1 MRSTALALQDLSVAS
16 SRGHAMATR
25 LLAMG
30 LLSGVGV
37 WGGGAAV
44 VGHKA
49 AGGWR
54 SGARPDFKAEVGNAA
69 LEAAAVMQRQ
79 QAAGKGSRAAKAKV
93 LEASS
98 VAVGLLHLAA
108 VLDDAQAQRALG
120 VRYQNGTGGDDVK
133 TCCPPLHI
141 LHALRLTGDPASLE
155 CVCGC
160 VQAGAWRRT

>member
-1 MRSTALALQDLSVAS
+1 
-16 SRGHAMATR
+16 MATR

-49 AGGWR
+49 AVGWR

-79 QAAGKGSRAAKAKV
+79 PAAGQGRAAKAKV

-108 VLDDAQAQRALG
+108 VLDDAQAQRALA
-120 VRYQNGTGGDDVK
+120 VRYQNGTAAVLLSISSTPCD
-133 TCCPPLHI
+133 
-141 LHALRLTGDPASLE
+141 
-155 CVCGC
+155 
-160 VQAGAWRRT
+160 